1 MAASGST
8 VTVLTPN
15 GRRQAVKV
23 TPNSPLLQ
31 VLEEVCGKNGFNPD
45 EYGLKF
51 QRTVLDLTRPWRFA
65 NLPNNA
71 KLEMVTSSRKQAA
84 AESQVRVALQ
94 MEDGS
99 RLQDSFGCGR
109 SLWEL
114 ITHFSSIREAD
125 LSGSGSTPVCVY
137 MRDEVSGEEALKKTS
152 LKSLGL
158 TGGSAIIRANLLC
171 LIPLRHPRKV
181 PHLPQSPP
189 LAQEEEEQAGPSEAS
204 SQPSSSV
211 APMAPFVPFSG
222 GGQRLGGPGGG
233 TGFPAVVESP
243 KAKKAK
249 GSDGPSTK
257 HSSGFSSSRLQPV
270 DREPLIYHLD
280 SRPHQAQD
288 LGDLPDEFFEVTVDD
303 VRKRF
308 AQLKSERKLMEE
320 APLMTKSLREAQMKE
335 KMERYPKV
343 VLRVQFPD
351 RHVLQGFF
359 RPLETVGAV
368 RHFVRTHL
376 DDAQLS
382 FYLFVAPPKTILD
395 DPSVTLFQ
403 VRSSPVFLKFLCLLS
418 ARHPLL
424 HIHISAFFLLCCSFI
439 SSSTAPSCSSSAGPD
454 EPVLPPEP
462 ATSPQKPE
470 PTSHNQADKP
480 ARTEPGKVPKWLKL
494 PGQEKATTEQVN
506 LGCCHGNAFKHPLLS
521 VSERMHG
528 CESSVTCQRLALG
541 LLFSKQQ
548 KLQKLLFV
556 LLQTSFSFL

>member
-158 TGGSAIIRANLLC
+158 TGGSAIISTGTLSPN
-171 LIPLRHPRKV
+171 PP
-181 PHLPQSPP
+181 PTESPP

-233 TGFPAVVESP
+233 TGSSADRS
-243 KAKKAK
+243 
-249 GSDGPSTK
+249 K

-308 AQLKSERKLMEE
+308 AQLKSERWVKLMEE

-418 ARHPLL
+418 AASSALADLSSELL
-424 HIHISAFFLLCCSFI
+424 HFTP
-439 SSSTAPSCSSSAGPD
+439 STSTPSHFG
-454 EPVLPPEP
+454 V
-462 ATSPQKPE
+462 Q
-470 PTSHNQADKP
+470 
-480 ARTEPGKVPKWLKL
+480 
-494 PGQEKATTEQVN
+494 
-506 LGCCHGNAFKHPLLS
+506 
-521 VSERMHG
+521 
-528 CESSVTCQRLALG
+528 
-541 LLFSKQQ
+541 
-548 KLQKLLFV
+548 
-556 LLQTSFSFL
+556 

>member
-1 MAASGST
+1 M
-8 VTVLTPN
+8 
-15 GRRQAVKV
+15 
-23 TPNSPLLQ
+23 
-31 VLEEVCGKNGFNPD
+31 VCRCWKRSVEKNGFNSD

-51 QRTVLDLTRPWRFA
+51 QRTVLDLTLQWRFA

-84 AESQVRVALQ
+84 AESQVRIALQ

-99 RLQDSFGCGR
+99 RLQDSFCCGQ

-114 ITHFSSIREAD
+114 ITHFPPIRESD

-137 MRDEVSGEEALKKTS
+137 MRDEVSGEEALKRTS

-158 TGGSAIIRANLLC
+158 TGGSAIIRFLLKKDKEEDDV
-171 LIPLRHPRKV
+171 PVTPVAAVTGQSQVSRPDPAPSSSESSKSAPPESSKPMDPPEPPVKPTSSTSAQLRDAQPR
-181 PHLPQSPP
+181 PP
-189 LAQEEEEQAGPSEAS
+189 PIVMPTPAREEERAGPSQS
-204 SQPSSSV
+204 NSQPCSSV
-211 APMAPFVPFSG
+211 APSAPFVPFSG
-222 GGQRLGGPGGG
+222 GGQRLGGPGAGAG
-233 TGFPAVVESP
+233 VHPLASSPSGFPAAVESP

-249 GSDGPSTK
+249 GS
-257 HSSGFSSSRLQPV
+257 HSSSIKGKTAANLKDQEEDPEFLEPV
-270 DREPLIYHLD
+270 DREPLVYHLD
-280 SRPHQAQD
+280 SRSHQAED

-308 AQLKSERKLMEE
+308 AQLKSDRKLLEE

-382 FYLFVAPPKTILD
+382 FYLFMAPPKTVLD

-403 VRSSPVFLKFLCLLS
+403 AGLFPGALLYFGSDVKTDFHIRRELLETSVS
-418 ARHPLL
+418 ALQADQTL
-424 HIHISAFFLLCCSFI
+424 TSFI
-439 SSSTAPSCSSSAGPD
+439 SSSSSVPSCSSTTGAD
-454 EPVLPPEP
+454 EPILPPEP
-462 ATSPQKPE
+462 VTSPQKPE
-470 PTSHNQADKP
+470 PTSHDRADKP
-480 ARTEPGKVPKWLKL
+480 ARTDPGKVPKWLKL
-494 PGQEKATTEQVN
+494 PGK
-506 LGCCHGNAFKHPLLS
+506 K
-521 VSERMHG
+521 
-528 CESSVTCQRLALG
+528 
-541 LLFSKQQ
+541 
-548 KLQKLLFV
+548 
-556 LLQTSFSFL
+556 